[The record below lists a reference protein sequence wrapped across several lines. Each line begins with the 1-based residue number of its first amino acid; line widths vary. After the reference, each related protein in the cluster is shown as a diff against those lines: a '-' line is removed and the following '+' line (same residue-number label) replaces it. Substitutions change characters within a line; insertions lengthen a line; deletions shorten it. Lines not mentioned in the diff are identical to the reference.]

1 MVVKPFQMSGRGQKA
16 LLEGREDCKSLPESW
31 EGLGGPEEVGRPPGG
46 LGGFKSPFRRD
57 GRAWEGRESMGTIRM
72 AGKGQETL
80 QKRAGGV
87 GRPYQMDGRMGGP
100 PIGTRGPSIGPEGV
114 AMPSCRA
121 GRSREELP
129 ENWEGLGRS
138 GEVGRPARMVGRGRE
153 AHLESQEG
161 SIGKEEYGRPSWR
174 AGKGR
179 EALTEGQEG

>member
-1 MVVKPFQMSGRGQKA
+1 MKPFQMSRRGQKA
-16 LLEGREDCKSLPESW
+16 LLEGREDRKSLLESW

-46 LGGFKSPFRRD
+46 PGGFESPFRRD
-57 GRAWEGRESMGTIRM
+57 ERDWEGRESRGDHPNGRERPRDPSE
-72 AGKGQETL
+72 KG
-80 QKRAGGV
+80 
-87 GRPYQMDGRMGGP
+87 
-100 PIGTRGPSIGPEGV
+100 S
-114 AMPSCRA
+114 
-121 GRSREELP
+121 RSREALP

-138 GEVGRPARMVGRGRE
+138 GEVGRPARMVGRGWE